1 MRNNM
6 PYPTNPS
13 SRAKLT
19 TGHRKLGEIV
29 ELHYGKGILKHE
41 RKPDGKYPVYGANGV
56 LDYSDKYLID
66 SEAVIVGRK
75 GSAGEV
81 TRVSGKFWP
90 SDVTYYV
97 LGNDNIDID
106 YLFHALKNLNLQ
118 QLAVGVK
125 PGINRNRVYELK
137 IPLPPI
143 VEQRKIVARLEGL
156 LGKIKEARRLRAEAQ
171 EAAQN
176 LLPAELHRIFSQP
189 VRQAQGKQ
197 HTNKLEYVGM
207 SGKSASVKNY
217 GEAQWEEK
225 NLEEICEKTTNIKW
239 SDHKNNNFQYVDL
252 TSVSRDDFSIAE
264 TKEVNSKNAPSRAK
278 KVIKTN
284 DVIFGTTRP
293 TLMRV
298 TRIPEEFNNHICSTG
313 FTVLRAKKER
323 VLPQFIYYFIRS
335 ERFMNRMESVQTGA
349 SYPAVSD
356 AKVMETK
363 IPLPPVAEQKKIVAR
378 LDSLS
383 EKISSLRQAQA
394 KTASDFISLEQSILS
409 KSFQ

>member
-1 MRNNM
+1 MKILH
-6 PYPTNPS
+6 
-13 SRAKLT
+13 AKKDIADIKYVFYLMQT
-19 TGHRKLGEIV
+19 I
-29 ELHYGKGILKHE
+29 ELNHVTHKRYWISE
-41 RKPDGKYPVYGANGV
+41 
-56 LDYSDKYLID
+56 YSQI
-66 SEAVIVGRK
+66 
-75 GSAGEV
+75 
-81 TRVSGKFWP
+81 
-90 SDVTYYV
+90 
-97 LGNDNIDID
+97 
-106 YLFHALKNLNLQ
+106 
-118 QLAVGVK
+118 
-125 PGINRNRVYELK
+125 K
-137 IPLPPI
+137 IPLPPLA
-143 VEQRKIVARLEGL
+143 EQKKIVARLEGL
-156 LGKIKEARRLRAEAQ
+156 LGKIREAKRLRAEAQ

-176 LLPAELHRIFSQP
+176 LLPAELHHIFTKHNTP
-189 VRQAQGKQ
+189 HKQ

-278 KVIKTN
+278 KVIKNN

-363 IPLPPVAEQKKIVAR
+363 IPLPPLAEQKKIVAR